1 MDCEY
6 KIPFPGVGV
15 GCGYGTDMKP
25 TCWLNTRRCNED
37 KCPLMVRGEKNMITR
52 TIERRAISNDLR

>member
-1 MDCEY
+1 MSCEY

-25 TCWLNTRRCNED
+25 TCWLNTRTCSDRNR
-37 KCPLMVRGEKNMITR
+37 PLMVREEKNHDNT
-52 TIERRAISNDLR
+52 SNEKEG